1 MKLPDVKWPDPVT
14 RRHAGNDRFVED
26 TRSMVTVRRWAQ
38 GHHQHNSQLP
48 APRSQA
54 LKSKGW
60 HLRVTQREEE
70 MISVGH
76 GMVLRHT

>member
-1 MKLPDVKWPDPVT
+1 MRPPDVKWPLTLPPQGVQAMSGLWKT
-14 RRHAGNDRFVED
+14 KENVNCEK
-26 TRSMVTVRRWAQ
+26 VAQ

-60 HLRVTQREEE
+60 HPGVTQREEE

-76 GMVLRHT
+76 GMVLRQT